1 MTTPGVRRWAPLA
14 VAGLLV
20 AGGLGGLLVAGGGA
34 VAVHQ
39 TNTTEFCTS
48 CHVYD
53 EFAADFRESAHWTNT
68 AGVQVGCAD
77 CHIPDDNLANML
89 WTKASSG
96 AQAFWAYYVQGIDT
110 PGEFAR
116 SRPALQEQAHAWFK
130 ARDSATCESCHAVE
144 SMQLDQQS
152 AAARASH
159 QSLKSGGGGSTCVDC
174 HADVPHGMAETE

>member
-1 MTTPGVRRWAPLA
+1 MNSHGGRRWAPL
-14 VAGLLV
+14 VVVGLLA
-20 AGGLGGLLVAGGGA
+20 AGGLGGLLLAGGGA
-34 VAVHQ
+34 VAVHH

-53 EFAADFRESAHWTNT
+53 QFAADFRDSAHWSNT
-68 AGVQVGCAD
+68 AGVQVDCAD
-77 CHIPDDNLANML
+77 CHIPDDNLASML

-110 PGEFAR
+110 PEEFAQI
-116 SRPALQEQAHAWFK
+116 RPGLQQQAHAWFK
-130 ARDSATCESCHAVE
+130 ARDSATCRSCHGVD

-159 QSLKSGGGGSTCVDC
+159 QSLTAGGGGSTCVDC
-174 HADVPHGMAETE
+174 HADVPHGMAKSE